1 MTTRRRPRSKRW
13 SLIWPVLLLATALLV
28 PVSAAHAAAGPV
40 MYPRG
45 IGADFGP
52 DVVTLG
58 VRVRGGDDP
67 SGLRTGALD
76 GRSYWQTQVA
86 AGTSYVGVTP
96 DAAYAASVAQASIV
110 VVVTYHDTGSGQ
122 LTLRTA
128 SGDTKTIADL
138 AGTNAWRQAAVG
150 LDGATLSAGDTG
162 ELRLAGVTGGGPS
175 DITVAQVRITRTG
188 PQATLGP
195 TATDTGLSPR
205 AGDNE
210 AGLVTGT
217 TAGRG
222 YWRTNAAAPPP
233 ATNYLYLNV
242 ADSYAYDTT
251 DIVMVSVDYLDAGSG
266 TLFLHYDSPGDEISD
281 KFKPSEVVT
290 YGDSQTWKSHDF
302 VLGDAILTNRTNGSD
317 FRLTHDGSPVE
328 LTVAAV
334 RVTVVPRRLDV
345 KAGLRDLVASAN
357 LALYAAR
364 EGTRDGQYPPGSKP
378 ALATAIA
385 QAQRVL
391 DDASATEAQV
401 AAALRAVQDAYRA
414 FRASAVDTDL
424 ARQATLTA
432 SSSADGSSPPAA
444 NDGDTATAWSSGNGG
459 KGEWLRADLGAA
471 RPVNEV
477 TVQWGNAYA
486 PDYTVEVSTD
496 GTAYAIAGRSG
507 APGGNSLSRTRF
519 ATATAR
525 YVRLKLTGYAPGL
538 TGFDVAGF
546 QIRDQRAVEPSPTL
560 VRTRYPTTDAV
571 VADFD
576 ATAYGADPTGKKD
589 ATAALRAALYDC
601 YDSGGGTVWLPEG
614 TYRVTDTVEVPA
626 FCTLRGDRRDPDQGR
641 GAYGTV
647 VSADLPAGDN
657 GPVLFRIGG
666 SAGVVGVTTY
676 YPRQSA
682 TAPVPYNFT
691 FEIPG
696 SAWAG
701 DENYM
706 MSTVSDVT
714 MLNSYR
720 GIGISTMRDERG
732 RPPGNGQTHE
742 SATVRNVKGTA
753 LLAGVEA
760 YNGADVGTWENVKL
774 SNDYWAQA
782 PAAYNPPRR
791 TALDA
796 WTRAHGTGFV
806 LGDLEWDQFSDLSAA
821 DYHIGIHIVRGL
833 RAEFTGIFQRVR
845 LLRTDTALQV
855 DQFDSRWG
863 LALAASDLEGSQAA
877 VVNNGGGYVKLTGTK
892 LVGAV
897 RGTVYQ
903 LAGTPPADDGGSAVA
918 KPERNVLYD
927 VSKAPYNTLRG
938 NGYVPARDATEGI
951 QRALDRARRD
961 GGGVVYLPAGWYR
974 LEGRLVV
981 PAGVELRGASS
992 VPNRDEDGRSGG
1004 TVLMSYAGRNTA
1016 NPDTDQAA
1024 ITLRGER
1031 AGVSGLRAFYPE
1043 NNPAAPGGLVPYPYA
1058 IRGQGSGTYA
1068 VNIGLPN
1075 AWNAIDMATYRNDRF
1090 LVRKIKG
1097 TFVRHGV
1104 AVGKSDGGR
1113 IEGVLS
1119 NGNTFVRTGFYL
1131 PNWVLG
1137 KDLFPQVIDG
1147 YTRKYA
1153 DLITVDGANR
1163 LTVADAFGYGLHNG
1177 LIVNSGDVRV
1187 FNLGT
1192 DNLGADG
1199 YTVKVAGG
1207 NVSIVNLMRY
1217 NGTTVAGRA
1226 RLYNVMV
1233 INIVEH
1239 NVTASVSPGGAGTVR
1254 LEGNDTRPGFY
1265 EPGGQVTASAKATSG
1280 RRFVNWTVGGTV
1292 VSTAREYTFTV
1303 TGDLALTANF
1313 APLAPLAPFAPEN

>member
-1 MTTRRRPRSKRW
+1 M
-13 SLIWPVLLLATALLV
+13 TALLV
-28 PVSAAHAAAGPV
+28 PVSAAHAATGPD

-45 IGADFGP
+45 IGADLGP
-52 DVVTLG
+52 DVVALG

-67 SGLRTGALD
+67 AGLRTGTLD
-76 GRSYWQTQVA
+76 GRTYWQTQVA
-86 AGTSYVGVTP
+86 AGTSYFGVTP

-110 VVVTYHDTGSGQ
+110 VVVTYYDAGSGQ

-128 SGDTKTIADL
+128 SGDTKTVADL
-138 AGTNAWRQAAVG
+138 TGTNAWRLAAVG
-150 LDGATLSAGDTG
+150 LDGAALTAGGAG
-162 ELRLAGVTGGGPS
+162 ELRLAGVNGGAPS
-175 DITVAQVRITRTG
+175 DITVAQVRITKTG

-195 TATDTGLSPR
+195 TPTGTGLSPR

-217 TAGRG
+217 LAGRG
-222 YWRTNAAAPPP
+222 YWRTNAAAPAP
-233 ATNYLYLNV
+233 ATNYLYMNV
-242 ADSYAYDTT
+242 ADSYAYNTT
-251 DIVMVSVDYLDAGSG
+251 DIVMVSVDYFDAGNG
-266 TLFLHYDSPGDEISD
+266 TLFLHYDSPGEELAD
-281 KFKPSEVVT
+281 KFKPSQVVT
-290 YGDSQTWKSHDF
+290 YGDSQTWKTQDF
-302 VLGDAILTNRTNGSD
+302 VLDDAILTNRTNGSD

-334 RVTVVPRRLDV
+334 RVTVVPRQLDV

-364 EGTRDGQYPPGSKP
+364 EGTRDGQYPPGSKA
-378 ALATAIA
+378 ALATAVA
-385 QAQRVL
+385 QAQAVL
-391 DDASATEAQV
+391 DDASPTEAQV
-401 AAALRAVQDAYRA
+401 AAAQRALYDAHQA

-424 ARQATLTA
+424 ARHATLTA
-432 SSSADGSSPPAA
+432 SSSADGSSPAAA
-444 NDGDTATAWSSGNGG
+444 NDGTATTAWTSGNGG
-459 KGEWLRADLGAA
+459 AGEWLRADLGTA

-477 TVQWGNAYA
+477 LVQWGNAYS
-486 PDYTVEVSTD
+486 PDYTVEVSTN
-496 GTAYAIAGRSG
+496 GTTYTVVGRSG
-507 APGGNSLSRTRF
+507 GAGGNGSSRTRF
-519 ATATAR
+519 PAATAR
-525 YVRLKLTGYAPGL
+525 YVRLNLTGYAPGL
-538 TGFDVAGF
+538 DGFDVAGF
-546 QIRDQRAVEPSPTL
+546 QIRDQRAVAPSPTL
-560 VRTRYPTTDAV
+560 VKTKYPTIDVV

-576 ATAYGADPTGKKD
+576 ATSYGADPTGKKD
-589 ATAALRAALYDC
+589 ATAAIRAALYDC
-601 YDSGGGTVWLPEG
+601 YDAGGGTVWLPEG

-666 SAGVVGVTTY
+666 SAGVMGVTTY

-753 LLAGVEA
+753 LLEGVEA
-760 YNGADVGTWENVKL
+760 YNGADVGTWENVEL
-774 SNDYWAQA
+774 SNAYWAQA

-791 TALDA
+791 SALDA

-806 LGDLEWDQFSDLSAA
+806 LGDLEWDQFADLSAA
-821 DYHIGIHIVRGL
+821 DYRVGIHIVKGL
-833 RAEFTGIFQRVR
+833 RAEFTGVFQRVK

-855 DQFDSRWG
+855 DQFDARWG
-863 LALAASDLEGSQAA
+863 LSLAASRLEGSQAA
-877 VVNNGGGYVKLTGTK
+877 VVNNGGGYVKLTDTK

-897 RGTVYQ
+897 KGTVYQ
-903 LAGTPPADDGGSAVA
+903 LAGTVPTDDAEPAAA
-918 KPERNVLYD
+918 KPARKVLYD
-927 VSKAPYNTLRG
+927 VSKAPYNASRG
-938 NGYVPARDATEGI
+938 NGYLPAQDATAGI
-951 QRALDRARRD
+951 QRALDRAGRD

-974 LEGRLVV
+974 LDGRLIV

-1004 TVLMSYAGRNTA
+1004 TVLLSYAGRNTA

-1031 AGVSGLRAFYPE
+1031 AGINGLRVFYPE

-1058 IRGQGSGTYA
+1058 IRGQGTGTYV

-1075 AWNAIDMATYRNDRF
+1075 AWNAIDMARYRNDRF

-1104 AVGKSDGGR
+1104 TVGKSDDGR

-1119 NGNTFVRTGFYL
+1119 NGNTFVRTGFHL

-1147 YTRKYA
+1147 WTRKYA

-1192 DNLGADG
+1192 DNLGDDG

-1207 NVSIVNLMRY
+1207 KVTIVNLMRY
-1217 NGTTVAGRA
+1217 NGTTSAGRA

-1239 NVTASVSPGGAGTVR
+1239 NVAASVSPGGAGTVR

-1265 EPGGQVTASAKATSG
+1265 EPGSQVTASAKATPG
-1280 RRFVNWTVGGTV
+1280 YRFVNWTVGGTE
-1292 VSTAREYTFTV
+1292 VSTTREYTFTV
-1303 TGDLALTANF
+1303 TGDQALTANF
-1313 APLAPLAPFAPEN
+1313 APVNTA

>member
-1 MTTRRRPRSKRW
+1 MTIPTRPRSRRW
-13 SLIWPVLLLATALLV
+13 AFIWPAVLVLAALAG
-28 PVSAAHAAAGPV
+28 PVSAAHAAADPV

-45 IGADFGP
+45 IGADLGP
-52 DVVTLG
+52 DPVTLG
-58 VRVRGGDDP
+58 VQVRGGDSP
-67 SGLRTGALD
+67 AGLRTGTLD
-76 GRSYWQTQVA
+76 GRTYWQTQVA
-86 AGTSYVGVTP
+86 AGTTYVGVTP
-96 DAAYAASVAQASIV
+96 DAGYASSVAQAPIV
-110 VVVTYHDTGSGQ
+110 VVVTYYDTGSGQ

-128 SGDTKTIADL
+128 SGDTKTVADL
-138 AGTNAWRQAAVG
+138 AGTNTWRLAAVG
-150 LDGATLSAGDTG
+150 LDGAALTAGGG
-162 ELRLAGVTGGGPS
+162 ELRIAGRTGDAPS
-175 DITVAQVRITRTG
+175 DVTVAQVRITRSG
-188 PQATLGP
+188 PQATLGA

-210 AGLVTGT
+210 AGLVTGA

-222 YWRTNAAAPPP
+222 FWRTNAAAPAPG
-233 ATNYLYLNV
+233 TNYLYMNV
-242 ADSYAYDTT
+242 ADSYAYNNA
-251 DIVMVSVDYLDAGSG
+251 DIVMVSVDYLDAGNG
-266 TLFLHYDSPGDEISD
+266 TLFLHYDSPGGEIPNM
-281 KFKPSEVVT
+281 FKPSQVVT
-290 YGDSQTWKSHDF
+290 YGDSQTWKTHDF
-302 VLGDAILTNRTNGSD
+302 VLDDAILTNRTNGAD

-334 RVTVVPRRLDV
+334 RVTVVPRQLDV
-345 KAGLRDLVASAN
+345 KAGLRALVASAN

-364 EGTRDGQYPPGSKP
+364 EGTRDGQYPPGSKA
-378 ALATAIA
+378 ALATAVA
-385 QAQRVL
+385 QAQAVL
-391 DDASATEAQV
+391 DNPAATEAQV
-401 AAALRAVQDAYRA
+401 TAALRTLYDADQA

-424 ARQATLTA
+424 ARHGTLTA
-432 SSSADGSSPPAA
+432 SSSAAGSSPAAA
-444 NDGDTATAWSSGNGG
+444 NDGAAATAWTSGNGG
-459 KGEWLRADLGAA
+459 GGEWLRADLGTA

-477 TVQWGNAYA
+477 LVQWGNAYS

-496 GTAYAIAGRSG
+496 GTTYTAVGRSG
-507 APGGNSLSRTRF
+507 AAGGNSSARTRF
-519 ATATAR
+519 PTTTAR
-525 YVRLKLTGYAPGL
+525 YVRLNLSGYAAGL

-546 QIRDQRAVEPSPTL
+546 QIREQRTVAPAPKL
-560 VRTRYPTTDAV
+560 VTTRYPTADVV

-576 ATAYGADPTGKKD
+576 AGAYGADPTGKKD
-589 ATAALRAALYDC
+589 ATAAIRAALDDC
-601 YDSGGGTVWLPEG
+601 YDAGGGTVWLAEG

-626 FCTLRGDRRDPDQGR
+626 FCTLRGDRRDPDRDSGQGH
-641 GAYGTV
+641 GGYGTV

-666 SAGVVGVTTY
+666 SAGVMGVTTY
-676 YPRQSA
+676 YPRQNA

-696 SAWAG
+696 SAWAS

-753 LLAGVEA
+753 LLEGVEA
-760 YNGADVGTWENVKL
+760 YNGADVGTWENVSL
-774 SNDYWAQA
+774 SNAYWAQA
-782 PAAYNPPRR
+782 PAAYHPPRR
-791 TALDA
+791 AALDA
-796 WTRAHGTGFV
+796 WTRAHGTGFI
-806 LGDLEWDQFSDLSAA
+806 LGDLEWDQFADLSAA
-821 DYHIGIHIVRGL
+821 DYHVGIHVVRGL
-833 RAEFTGIFQRVR
+833 RAEFTGVFQRVQVQ
-845 LLRTDTALQV
+845 RTDTALLV
-855 DQFDSRWG
+855 DQLDSRWG
-863 LALAASDLEGSQAA
+863 LALAASRLEGSQAA
-877 VVNNGGGYVKLTGTK
+877 VVNNGGGYVKLTDTK
-892 LVGAV
+892 LTGAV
-897 RGTVYQ
+897 QGTVYQ
-903 LAGTPPADDGGSAVA
+903 LAGTVPTDDAAPAVA
-918 KPERNVLYD
+918 KPERRVLYD
-927 VSKAPYNTLRG
+927 VSRAPYNAPRG
-938 NGYVPARDATEGI
+938 NGYLPAQDATAGI

-1004 TVLMSYAGRNTA
+1004 TVLLSYAGRNTA
-1016 NPDTDQAA
+1016 DPDTAQAA
-1024 ITLRGER
+1024 VTLRGER
-1031 AGVSGLRAFYPE
+1031 AGVSGLRIFYPE

-1075 AWNAIDMATYRNDRF
+1075 AWNAIDMATYRNDHF

-1104 AVGKSDGGR
+1104 TVGRSDGGR

-1147 YTRKYA
+1147 WTRKYA
-1153 DLITVDGANR
+1153 DLITVDGATR
-1163 LTVADAFGYGLHNG
+1163 LTVANSFGYGLHNG
-1177 LIVNSGDVRV
+1177 LVVNSGDVRV

-1192 DNLGADG
+1192 DNLGTDG

-1207 NVSIVNLMRY
+1207 NVTVVNLMRY
-1217 NGTTVAGRA
+1217 NGTTSTGRA
-1226 RLYNVMV
+1226 RLHNVMV
-1233 INIVEH
+1233 INIVER
-1239 NVTASVSPGGAGTVR
+1239 NVTASAAPDGAGTAT
-1254 LEGNDTRPGFY
+1254 LKGNETRPGYY
-1265 EPGGQVTASAKATSG
+1265 EPGGQVTASAKAAPG
-1280 RRFVNWTVGGTV
+1280 YRFVNWTVGGTT

-1303 TGDLALTANF
+1303 TDDQVYTANF
-1313 APLAPLAPFAPEN
+1313 VLEHAA